1 MVKKIHLSTSF
12 SSHSMASQW
21 TLRILLH
28 SCSGGPDDWIPI
40 IHRLNVPFRNEIRF
54 AIPCA
59 PLRKESHNLWK
70 GEMNSW
76 FEYGEDGESAEDC
89 VTMDGKW
96 KIHWMEFVLNSL
108 CFVKSVNIVNWVSSS
123 RDNIAMHSI
132 CSMDPANHRV
142 TWMQRLFRKWGQ
154 VEDTSADFATIHV
167 SLIELE
173 LPCPVDFD
181 QNALARG
188 ARTHKSWWIRLKGF
202 ISWCRKRLLFYQVP
216 LLAQLFVFRVLCLL
230 WMCDVDVQLNQD
242 CTNLS
247 CNPKHKQSRREAV
260 FYSWDMFTNG
270 IHYGE
275 VRSCVIFSGTP
286 LGCHHPPQ
294 KYGLIQGSLNCQF
307 LEGSTNA
314 NVW

>member
-132 CSMDPANHRV
+132 CSSSRGHVRRFCNNSCEFDWVGTSMSRGFRPKCPSSWCQDPQELMD
-142 TWMQRLFRKWGQ
+142 Q
-154 VEDTSADFATIHV
+154 VERIHQLMQEEIAILPGAFAGPAFCFSCFV
-167 SLIELE
+167 LV
-173 LPCPVDFD
+173 VDV
-181 QNALARG
+181 
-188 ARTHKSWWIRLKGF
+188 
-202 ISWCRKRLLFYQVP
+202 WCRCSV
-216 LLAQLFVFRVLCLL
+216 
-230 WMCDVDVQLNQD
+230 
-242 CTNLS
+242 
-247 CNPKHKQSRREAV
+247 E
-260 FYSWDMFTNG
+260 
-270 IHYGE
+270 
-275 VRSCVIFSGTP
+275 SGLHEP
-286 LGCHHPPQ
+286 
-294 KYGLIQGSLNCQF
+294 IM
-307 LEGSTNA
+307 
-314 NVW
+314 